1 MKIVKNWL
9 EKDLAFRVRNFLLDQ
24 QYKYTESS
32 LTGTGPSFF
41 SSHFDINQNKDIM
54 TLFPLLVSQFEYD
67 IEIIKVYANLQFYGM
82 NGDWHTDDGDITC
95 LWMATKSLPKGS
107 GEFKTKKQS
116 VKFDFNKLVMFDA
129 KKLHKGMA
137 PKELNTPRITLAF
150 KTRKYT

>member
-32 LTGTGPSFF
+32 LPGTGPSFF
-41 SSHFDINQNKDIM
+41 SSHFDINQNQDIRS
-54 TLFPLLVSQFEYD
+54 LFPLLVSQFDHD

-82 NGDWHTDDGDITC
+82 NGEWHTDDGDTTC

-116 VKFDFNKLVMFDA
+116 VKFDFNKLVIFDA
-129 KKLHKGMA
+129 NKPHKGMA

-150 KTRKYT
+150 KTQRYD